1 MRPNHE
7 AKQINILTRVPS
19 GCIISAYQYKGYDK
33 GIVVG
38 GDLPERDHSVEGP
51 ISKLMNQPFSLE
63 R

>member
-1 MRPNHE
+1 
-7 AKQINILTRVPS
+7 LTIVPS

-38 GDLPERDHSVEGP
+38 GDLLERDHSVEGP

>member
-1 MRPNHE
+1 M
-7 AKQINILTRVPS
+7 
-19 GCIISAYQYKGYDK
+19 ISAYEYKGYDK

-38 GDLPERDHSVEGP
+38 RDLPERGHLVEGP

>member
-1 MRPNHE
+1 
-7 AKQINILTRVPS
+7 LTIVPS

-51 ISKLMNQPFSLE
+51 ISKLITQPFSLE